1 MLYELISLSSVFED
15 EKQKIMSAADKQ
27 QAREKFQAVFS
38 KISQEC
44 LQYLKDNQMPA
55 EAVKW
60 FDDNLQYN
68 TPGGKLNRGMSVVDT
83 YSILKGG
90 KLSEEEYERA
100 AILGWCVELV
110 GLK

>member
-1 MLYELISLSSVFED
+1 
-15 EKQKIMSAADKQ
+15 MSAAADKQ
-27 QAREKFQAVFS
+27 QAREKFQSVFS
-38 KISQEC
+38 KISKEC
-44 LQYLKDNQMPA
+44 LQYLKDNEMPS

-90 KLSEEEYERA
+90 KISEEEYERA

-110 GLK
+110 SDKCYKERSTC